1 MGHELLVADLRLR
14 VTIHLRL
21 SMIQQCIQINTLN
34 IPRGFPQMGGHTG
47 TFGRRKLQGKVHDG
61 FIGRGHV

>member
-1 MGHELLVADLRLR
+1 MGHELLVADLCLR

-21 SMIQQCIQINTLN
+21 SLIQHCIQINALN
-34 IPRGFPQMGGHTG
+34 MTRGFPEMGGHTG
-47 TFGRRKLQGKVHDG
+47 TLGRRKLQGKVHDG

>member
-1 MGHELLVADLRLR
+1 
-14 VTIHLRL
+14 
-21 SMIQQCIQINTLN
+21 
-34 IPRGFPQMGGHTG
+34 MGGHTG